1 MNLTLALDL
10 FALCITAISLG
21 HAAAR
26 IVDLRAGR

>member
-1 MNLTLALDL
+1 MFIDIL
-10 FALCITAISLG
+10 ALCIASISLG